1 VDTQLKLV
9 SEHACFG
16 GKVAF
21 YRHFSNACNGEMRFS
36 IYLPPQAQNN
46 PVPVLYFLSGLTCTE
61 ENFMVKSGAQKFAA
75 QYGLMLVNP
84 DTSPRNTGIP
94 GEDTD
99 WDFGT
104 GAGFYVDATEA
115 GWSQH
120 YRMYSYVVHEL
131 PSLIEANFPVIK
143 DCRGISGHSMGGHGA
158 LICGLKNPQRYRSVS
173 AFSPIAAP
181 SQCAWGQKAFS
192 NYLGSNRETWANY
205 DATELVQHNQTV
217 PILIDQ
223 GMADP
228 YLKEQLLLD
237 IFEQACLAS
246 AQPLILRRQENYDHG
261 YYFISTFIEDH
272 LRHHAEALYK
282 KA

>member
-1 VDTQLKLV
+1 MDSQLKLV

-21 YRHFSNACNGEMRFS
+21 YRHFSNACAREMRFS
-36 IYLPPQAQNN
+36 VYLPPQAENGS
-46 PVPVLYFLSGLTCTE
+46 VPVLYFLSGLTCTE

-104 GAGFYVDATEA
+104 GAGFYVDATTE
-115 GWSQH
+115 GWSKH
-120 YRMYSYVVHEL
+120 YRMYSYVVDEL
-131 PSLIEANFPVIK
+131 PKLIEANFPVIK
-143 DCRGISGHSMGGHGA
+143 DRRGISGHSMGGHGA
-158 LICGLKNPQRYRSVS
+158 LICGLKNPERYLSVS

-181 SQCAWGQKAFS
+181 SQCPWGQKAFTH
-192 NYLGSNRETWANY
+192 YLGSNHETWANY
-205 DATELVQHNQTV
+205 DASELVKHTQTV

-228 YLKEQLLLD
+228 YLKEQLLPD
-237 IFEQACLAS
+237 VFESACLAS
-246 AQPLILRRQENYDHG
+246 GQALMLRRQEGYDHG

-272 LRHHAEALYK
+272 LRHHAEALYR

>member
-1 VDTQLKLV
+1 VDTQLKLI

-21 YRHFSNACNGEMRFS
+21 YRHFSNACQGEMRFS
-36 IYLPPQAQNN
+36 VYLPPQAENA
-46 PVPVLYFLSGLTCTE
+46 PVSVLYFLSGLTCTE

-94 GEDTD
+94 GEDAD

-120 YRMYSYVVHEL
+120 YRMYSYVVDEL
-131 PSLIEANFPVIK
+131 PSLIETNFPVIK
-143 DCRGISGHSMGGHGA
+143 DSRGISGHSMGGHGA

-181 SQCAWGQKAFS
+181 SQCAWGQKAFTH
-192 NYLGSNRETWANY
+192 YLGSNRETWANY
-205 DATELVQHNQTV
+205 DATELVKHNQTV

-237 IFEQACLAS
+237 TFEQACLAF

>member
-1 VDTQLKLV
+1 VDAQLKLI

-21 YRHFSNACNGEMRFS
+21 YRHFSNACQGEMRFS
-36 IYLPPQAQNN
+36 VYLPPQAQND

-104 GAGFYVDATEA
+104 GAGFYVDSTESP
-115 GWSQH
+115 WSQH
-120 YRMYSYVVHEL
+120 YRMYSYVVDEL
-131 PSLIEANFPVIK
+131 PSLIEANFPIIK

-158 LICGLKNPQRYRSVS
+158 LICGLKNPQRYHSVS

-181 SQCAWGQKAFS
+181 SQCPWGQKAFS

-205 DATELVQHNQTV
+205 DASELVKHNQTV
-217 PILIDQ
+217 PVLIDQ
-223 GMADP
+223 GMSDP

-237 IFEQACLAS
+237 VFEQACLTS
-246 AQPLILRRQENYDHG
+246 GQPLILRRQEGYDHG
-261 YYFISTFIEDH
+261 YYFISTFIDDH
-272 LRHHAEALYK
+272 LRHHAEVLYI
-282 KA
+282 